1 MSIYKKYFDKTK
13 CMYFM
18 IKDEKIFDKYMK
30 ILEKVSKIRKKS
42 YSELIYNKKY
52 LRAQKKFNTK
62 ESFLCFYIP
71 ILLFD

>member
-71 ILLFD
+71 VLLFD